1 MIPSARSYYRFTYLG
16 GGDFTSSSEERSWR
30 VSRDLRVITVQLGT
44 LVVHAIVEMNA
55 IDSEAIL
62 ATDTLAAGVVSTGD

>member
-1 MIPSARSYYRFTYLG
+1 
-16 GGDFTSSSEERSWR
+16 
-30 VSRDLRVITVQLGT
+30 VITVQLGT

-62 ATDTLAAGVVSTGD
+62 ATDTLAAGVV